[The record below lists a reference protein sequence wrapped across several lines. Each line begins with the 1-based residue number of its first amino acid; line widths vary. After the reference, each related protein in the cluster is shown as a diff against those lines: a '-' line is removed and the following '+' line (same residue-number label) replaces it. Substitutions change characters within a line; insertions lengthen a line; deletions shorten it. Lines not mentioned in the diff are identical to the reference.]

1 MCIRDSGN
9 SDNHVLTLS
18 LSILRGRASDNANL
32 VMAGAAI
39 AILPPMI
46 IYILAQRFFVES
58 AASSGVKG

>member
-1 MCIRDSGN
+1 VVINSGN
-9 SDNHVLTLS
+9 DANHVLTLS
-18 LSILRGRASDNANL
+18 LSILRGHAADSPNL

-39 AILPPMI
+39 AVLPPMV